1 MIKRFFDITTSFV
14 GLLLLMPFFLMIA
27 LWVKLDSNGGVFFR
41 QLRVGRF
48 GIPFKIHKFRTM
60 CVEAEGSSRLTVG
73 DDIRITKSGKF
84 LRKFKLDEL
93 PQLIDVLLGDM
104 SLVGPRPEVK
114 EFIDEYP
121 IEVREKVL
129 SVRPGITDL
138 ASIEMVDENEI
149 LGQYENPRQAYI
161 DVILPI
167 KQRHYV
173 EYVDTQSFFMDV
185 KIIFLTL
192 TKVVL
197 R

>member
-1 MIKRFFDITTSFV
+1 MTKRFFDISASFI
-14 GLLLLMPFFLMIA
+14 GLLLLIPFFLLIA
-27 LWVKLDSNGGVFFR
+27 LWIELDSSGEVFFR
-41 QLRVGRF
+41 QVRVGRF

-60 CVEAEGSSRLTVG
+60 GVEAEGSGLLTVA
-73 DDIRITKSGKF
+73 DDMRITKSGKF

-121 IEVREKVL
+121 ADVREKVL

-138 ASIEMVDENEI
+138 ASIEMVDENNI
-149 LGQYENPRQAYI
+149 LGQYDDPRQAYV

-167 KQRHYV
+167 KQKHYID
-173 EYVDTQSFFMDV
+173 YVDNQSFWLDL
-185 KIIFLTL
+185 KIIFLTFKKIL
-192 TKVVL
+192 T